1 MSPADAEE
9 GSRRLFVAV
18 NLPERVRAALHA
30 AVHEAAA
37 RLFAPRAV
45 AWVRE
50 PNLHL
55 TVRFLGDRPAAL
67 VDPLVRALE
76 AAVSSVPSHE
86 LRIGG
91 LGTFPATRRPR
102 VLWIGVEANV
112 ALAALYQKVDDACAQ
127 LGIDREARGYHPHV
141 TVGRVRMGA
150 SVPASRVQEAVT
162 ALTTSRW
169 TMPVET
175 VDLMSTER
183 GAGGTRYRRL
193 AAVPLSPA
201 AEAR

>member
-18 NLPERVRAALHA
+18 SLPDDVRAALHA
-30 AVHEAAA
+30 AVRQVVAP
-37 RLFAPRAV
+37 LLAPRAV

-67 VDPLVRALE
+67 VDPLVRAMG
-76 AAVSSVPSHE
+76 AALSSVPQHE

-91 LGTFPATRRPR
+91 LGAFPSGRRPR

-112 ALAALYQKVDDACAQ
+112 ALAVLYQKVDDACAQ
-127 LGIDREARGYHPHV
+127 LGIEREARDFHPHV

-150 SVPASRVQEAVT
+150 SVRADRLQQGGD

-169 TMPVET
+169 TMRVET
-175 VDLMSTER
+175 VDLMSSEM